1 MMIDMSM
8 NVCIITTTLD
18 KKAGGPARSVPILA
32 KGLSTIGVN
41 VYLLS
46 FKTDDMNLALFEGT
60 NVNVSFIPKQCSGK
74 KLRHY
79 LIKNKIDL
87 VHCQGVWRFIY
98 NKICREAKRLGVP
111 YIMTPRGALEPWCYN
126 TYWWK
131 HFKKTLAMAL
141 YQKTDLQ
148 ESAMLLATSKMEA
161 DNLRRLGLVRPIA
174 VIPNGI
180 IMDDYPCRGLDCM
193 NRIKKQVLFLS
204 RIHPKKGIE
213 ILLDSWKQMVK
224 SYPDWKL
231 LIVGNGDANYIN
243 GLNEK
248 IINDDLDNNV
258 SILPPAFGKD
268 KYNLYV
274 DSSVFVLPTYSE
286 NFGMVI
292 AEALSCGLPVITTTG
307 TPWESINEEKAGWWI
322 DMSKESLTETL
333 AKAMGTQP
341 EALYEMGQRGARM
354 VRESYDYIQVS
365 KKMELTYKWIL
376 KRGNVPDFV
385 IL

>member
-79 LIKNKIDL
+79 LIKNKIDI

-180 IMDDYPCRGLDCM
+180 IMDDYPSRGLDCM

-224 SYPDWKL
+224 SFPDWKL

-258 SILPPAFGKD
+258 IILPPAFGKD

>member
-1 MMIDMSM
+1 
-8 NVCIITTTLD
+8 
-18 KKAGGPARSVPILA
+18 
-32 KGLSTIGVN
+32 
-41 VYLLS
+41 
-46 FKTDDMNLALFEGT
+46 
-60 NVNVSFIPKQCSGK
+60 
-74 KLRHY
+74 
-79 LIKNKIDL
+79 
-87 VHCQGVWRFIY
+87 
-98 NKICREAKRLGVP
+98 
-111 YIMTPRGALEPWCYN
+111 
-126 TYWWK
+126 
-131 HFKKTLAMAL
+131 
-141 YQKTDLQ
+141 
-148 ESAMLLATSKMEA
+148 
-161 DNLRRLGLVRPIA
+161 
-174 VIPNGI
+174 
-180 IMDDYPCRGLDCM
+180 M

-224 SYPDWKL
+224 SFPDWKL